1 MWFSPE
7 PDEEMPQPAHGPAQ
21 VSSLIGGGY
30 SCLRTHQG
38 VSHVGTFGCV
48 VARSGA
54 YFALTSRHIAGM
66 PDEEIRAFIRGEYH
80 RVGKGAG
87 VGVDRVLMSDIF
99 RNWPAGE
106 RTYLNMDAGLVRIDD
121 FYDWTSQVFGI
132 GEIGP
137 VFNATEQAITLD
149 LIDSPVRAFGGT
161 SGVMEGAIRALFFR
175 YESLGVYDHA
185 TRCVDWAAQIAGPAE
200 IGRPIHQARRFRN
213 DLVLRSSKRRSATRA
228 ARSTTAADCD
238 AVGRPA
244 IS

>member
-1 MWFSPE
+1 MSVADLIEAREAHHIQLASLDNVVATAIGRYLIHERDWYATHPPDEKRPPSVAKISEPRTLANSIVRPWSWPAVMVFVRRWQRPEQLGPNEIPRTLYLPDGRVIPTCVVLAE

-99 RNWPAGE
+99 RNLAGRRE
-106 RTYLNMDAGLVRIDD
+106 DVPQHGC
-121 FYDWTSQVFGI
+121 G
-132 GEIGP
+132 
-137 VFNATEQAITLD
+137 
-149 LIDSPVRAFGGT
+149 
-161 SGVMEGAIRALFFR
+161 SGAN
-175 YESLGVYDHA
+175 
-185 TRCVDWAAQIAGPAE
+185 
-200 IGRPIHQARRFRN
+200 RRF
-213 DLVLRSSKRRSATRA
+213 L
-228 ARSTTAADCD
+228 
-238 AVGRPA
+238 
-244 IS
+244 